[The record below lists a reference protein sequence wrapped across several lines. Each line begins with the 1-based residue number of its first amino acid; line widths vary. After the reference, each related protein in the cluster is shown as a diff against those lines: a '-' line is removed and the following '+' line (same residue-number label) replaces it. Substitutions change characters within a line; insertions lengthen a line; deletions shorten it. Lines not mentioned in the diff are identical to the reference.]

1 VHKLIRGVI
10 TGSLIGAG
18 VGVAMLMMRNRNQ
31 KMMEMAR
38 GPRELNERARGT
50 IRMVKD
56 NAMRWTSAVKSGT
69 KAFSHKLANPT
80 S

>member
-1 VHKLIRGVI
+1 MHKLIRGVI
-10 TGSLIGAG
+10 TGSIIGAG
-18 VGVAMLMMRNRNQ
+18 VGVTMLVMRNRNQ
-31 KMMEMAR
+31 KMTMAR
-38 GPRELNERARGT
+38 GPRELNEGARGT

-69 KAFSHKLANPT
+69 EAFSQRLAHRT